1 VKDTLKNRKG
11 IDIMTKLTKKVA
23 LECALCA
30 VAGNPLKEYTDGE
43 VKFTAEEVTAKL
55 NEMLVALDKKSGA
68 EKKPTEQQIANA
80 GYKSDMMAL
89 LADGKARTATEILKG
104 VPTFPEGMT
113 NQRVSALLRQLW
125 LDGKVSKD
133 TVKGKTYFTATE
145 GV

>member
-1 VKDTLKNRKG
+1 
-11 IDIMTKLTKKVA
+11 MTKLTKKLA

-30 VAGNPLKEYTDGE
+30 VAGNPVKEYRSAIDGT
-43 VKFTAEEVTAKL
+43 VFTAEEVTAKL
-55 NEMLVALDKKSGA
+55 NEMWAALDKKVVA
-68 EKKPTEQQIANA
+68 EKKPTEQQVANA
-80 GYKSDMMAL
+80 GYKGDMLAL